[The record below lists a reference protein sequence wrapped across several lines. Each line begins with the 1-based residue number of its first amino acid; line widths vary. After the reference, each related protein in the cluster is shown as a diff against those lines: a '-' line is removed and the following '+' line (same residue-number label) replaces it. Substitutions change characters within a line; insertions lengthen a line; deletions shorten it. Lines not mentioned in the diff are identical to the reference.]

1 MLRHAAGET
10 PLVVEAGALDRL
22 DALIAHHLPGH
33 RPIAILD
40 ATVARLHP
48 DLLAGAPHLLL
59 PSGEEHKTRASW
71 SRLSDELLALGADRR
86 SAIVAIGGGVTTDL
100 GGFVAATYLRGIPWI
115 AVPTTTLA
123 MCDAAIGGKTGVDTP
138 HGKNLIGAF
147 HQPRAVVADP
157 RVLASL
163 PEGTYREGLVEA
175 VKHAAIADG
184 DLFGWLERELASV
197 LARDE
202 AALEQ
207 LLRCS
212 MAIKAAVV
220 SADEREGGRRAILN
234 AGHTI
239 AHAAEHASDYRLSHG
254 AAVAIGLVLESR
266 IGERLALTEPG
277 TSDRLAT
284 LLGRMDLPILLPEGL
299 DPQAFRAAL
308 ALDKKN
314 RDGTVRA
321 ALIARIGA
329 MAGSD
334 AAGWTSI
341 LPLEMVNQPS

>member
-1 MLRHAAGET
+1 
-10 PLVVEAGALDRL
+10 
-22 DALIAHHLPGH
+22 
-33 RPIAILD
+33 
-40 ATVARLHP
+40 
-48 DLLAGAPHLLL
+48 
-59 PSGEEHKTRASW
+59 
-71 SRLSDELLALGADRR
+71 GADRR

-123 MCDAAIGGKTGVDTP
+123 MCDAAVGGKTGVDTP

-163 PEGTYREGLVEA
+163 PERTYREGLVEA

-207 LLRCS
+207 LLRRS

-220 SADEREGGRRAILN
+220 SADEREGGRRPLLS
-234 AGHTI
+234 AGPTL
-239 AHAAEHASDYRLSHG
+239 AHAAEHASDYRLGHG

-266 IGERLALTEPG
+266 IGERLGRTEPG

-299 DPQAFRAAL
+299 DPQA
-308 ALDKKN
+308 
-314 RDGTVRA
+314 
-321 ALIARIGA
+321 
-329 MAGSD
+329 
-334 AAGWTSI
+334 
-341 LPLEMVNQPS
+341 